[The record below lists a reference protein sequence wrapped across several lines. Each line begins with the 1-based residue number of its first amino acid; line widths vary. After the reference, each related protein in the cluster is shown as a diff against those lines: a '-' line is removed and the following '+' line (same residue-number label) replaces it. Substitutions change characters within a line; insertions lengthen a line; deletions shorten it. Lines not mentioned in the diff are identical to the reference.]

1 MKNKLMRV
9 WAVILALVMLGVTA
23 CGQSP
28 AGDSPS
34 QTNEDGSGAQ
44 TSADNSTD
52 GENTVKLAIGVPL
65 SGSYADCGKQGLDG
79 ATYAVDYINEKGG
92 IQALGGAKIELVSFD
107 TTSDSNQSM
116 IAMERAVEQY
126 NPAAVLGMSYSGL
139 TVPCLPVAEKLQ
151 VPLLTTCIS
160 PDLNNQGYKYI
171 FAPDPKSAQ
180 FADQQVAALKTLNDD
195 YNYDLTK
202 VAIVYEDSEY
212 GITTAESDKAIVEQ
226 AGFEVVLYE
235 AFPVGFTDASSLVT
249 SIKQSGATV
258 LFPAAGTQ
266 EAILIVN
273 ALKSI
278 NYMPLVIAGGAGFLW
293 PTIRDELGDN
303 IEGVLSAAQWN
314 WDSKYIR
321 DNAELWDFVNG
332 FEEEYGYFITEHGGA
347 YAGLVGMFAWAIE
360 QCGSA
365 SPSDIRD
372 ALDGAEIREGLAQLF
387 APGYVTFD
395 ETGWNDSA
403 YAVLIQWQKME
414 DGVYRPLTI
423 YPEDASATELIVD
436 DSLFSY

>member
-1 MKNKLMRV
+1 MKKAKNL
-9 WAVILALVMLGVTA
+9 LALLMAFAMIFSASA
-23 CGQSP
+23 CGSKP
-28 AGDSPS
+28 ADDAGNTDS
-34 QTNEDGSGAQ
+34 EGA
-44 TSADNSTD
+44 
-52 GENTVKLAIGVPL
+52 NTVKLCIGTPL

-79 ATYAVDYINEKGG
+79 ATYAVDYINANGG
-92 IQALGGAKIELVSFD
+92 IKALGGAKIELISFD

-126 NPAAVLGMSYSGL
+126 SPSAVLGMSYSGL
-139 TVPCLPVAEKLQ
+139 TVPCLPVAEKLK

-160 PDLNNQGYKYI
+160 PDLNNQGYEYI
-171 FAPDPKSAQ
+171 YAPDPKSAQ
-180 FADQQVAALKTLNDD
+180 FADQQAAALITLNDD
-195 YNYDLTK
+195 YGYDLTK

-212 GITTAESDKAIVEQ
+212 GITTAESDKAIVEA

-266 EAILIVN
+266 EAVLIVN

-278 NYMPLVIAGGAGFLW
+278 NYTPLIIAGGAGFLW

-303 IEGVLSAAQWN
+303 INGVLSASQWN

-321 DNAELWDFVNG
+321 DNEDLWNFVQG
-332 FEEEYGYFITEHGGA
+332 FEDEYGYFITEHGGA

-365 SPSDIRD
+365 DPTAIRD
-372 ALDGAEIREGLAQLF
+372 ALEGAEIRDGLSQLF

-403 YAVLIQWQKME
+403 YAVLIQWQVCE
-414 DGVYRPLTI
+414 DGISRPLTI
-423 YPEDASATELIVD
+423 YPREASSVELIVD
-436 DSLFSY
+436 EDLFNY

>member
-1 MKNKLMRV
+1 MKRSKKRT
-9 WAVILALVMLGVTA
+9 ALALLLSCAFLFGA
-23 CGQSP
+23 AGCGNDSGP
-28 AGDSPS
+28 TGNTGTPGGEETGSSGGGGDV
-34 QTNEDGSGAQ
+34 E
-44 TSADNSTD
+44 
-52 GENTVKLAIGVPL
+52 TVKLCIGTPL
-65 SGSYADCGKQGLDG
+65 SGSYADAGQQGLDG
-79 ATYAVDYINEKGG
+79 ATYAVDYINSNGG
-92 IQALGGAKIELVSFD
+92 IQALGGAQIELISFD

-116 IAMERAVEQY
+116 IAMERAIEQY
-126 NPAAVLGMSYSGL
+126 HPSAVMGMGYSGL
-139 TVPCLPVAEKLQ
+139 TLPCLPVAERLQ
-151 VPLLTTCIS
+151 TPLLTTCIS
-160 PDLNNQGYKYI
+160 PDLNNQGYEYI
-171 FAPDPKSAQ
+171 YAPDPKSAQ
-180 FADQQVAALKTLNDD
+180 FAEQQTKALVTLTEETG
-195 YNYDLTK
+195 YDLSK

-212 GITTAESDKAIVEQ
+212 GITTAESNREIVEA

-278 NYMPLVIAGGAGFLW
+278 DYTPLIIAGGAGFLW
-293 PTIRDELGDN
+293 PTIRNELGDS

-321 DNAELWDFVNG
+321 DNEELWDFVNG

-347 YAGLVGMFAWAIE
+347 YAGLVGCFFSAIE
-360 QCGSA
+360 ACGSA
-365 SPSDIRD
+365 DPVAIRD
-372 ALDGAEIREGLAQLF
+372 AMDGMEIREGLAQLF

-403 YAVLIQWQKME
+403 YAVLIQWQKCE

-423 YPEDASATELIVD
+423 YPEEAATAELIVD
-436 DSLFSY
+436 DNLFDY

>member
-1 MKNKLMRV
+1 MLKSKV
-9 WAVILALVMLGVTA
+9 KKALVLLLAAVFVLEAAA
-23 CGQSP
+23 C
-28 AGDSPS
+28 AGTPS
-34 QTNEDGSGAQ
+34 G
-44 TSADNSTD
+44 
-52 GENTVKLAIGVPL
+52 GENTQGPGSPTEAPSNNSGGQVDTVKLCIGTPL

-79 ATYAVDYINEKGG
+79 AQYAVDYINANGG
-92 IQALGGAKIELVSFD
+92 IQALGGAKIELISFD

-116 IAMERAVEQY
+116 IAMERAIEQHS
-126 NPAAVLGMSYSGL
+126 PSAVLGMSYSGL
-139 TVPCLPVAEKLQ
+139 TIPCLPVAEKLQ
-151 VPLLTTCIS
+151 TPLLTTCIS

-171 FAPDPKSAQ
+171 YAPDPKSAQ
-180 FADQQVAALKTLNDD
+180 FADQQVAALQTLNSD
-195 YNYDLTK
+195 YDYDLTK

-212 GITTAESDKAIVEQ
+212 GITTAESDKAIVEA

-278 NYMPLVIAGGAGFLW
+278 NYMPLIIAGGAGFLW

-303 IEGVLSAAQWN
+303 INGVLSAAQWN

-321 DNAELWDFVNG
+321 DDEELWSFING

-347 YAGLVGMFAWAIE
+347 YAGLVGVFVSGIE
-360 QCGSA
+360 KCGSA
-365 SPSDIRD
+365 DPVALRD
-372 ALDGAEIREGLAQLF
+372 ALEGMEIRDGLGQLF

-395 ETGWNDSA
+395 ETGWNNSA
-403 YAVLIQWQKME
+403 YAVLIQWQKCD

-423 YPEDASATELIVD
+423 YPKEAASVELIVD
-436 DSLFSY
+436 KNLFSY